1 MACILFSIEEVF
13 LNSRKILDEKSLFI
27 TPVVII
33 GRVKPNI
40 LENFQEFDDIG
51 MRGKPLQCLY
61 FSQACDLS
69 GPPTSF

>member
-1 MACILFSIEEVF
+1 MACISYSIQEVF
-13 LNSRKILDEKSLFI
+13 LNSRKTLDERSLFI
-27 TPVVII
+27 TPMEI
-33 GRVKPNI
+33 GRMKPNI

-69 GPPTSF
+69 GPTTSF